1 MSAMGLSSVTDVR
14 RVRMLGPPDIL
25 PLWIRAQGKQ
35 LRVVIVLLLELW
47 FLLKT
52 IVLFFP

>member
-1 MSAMGLSSVTDVR
+1 
-14 RVRMLGPPDIL
+14 MLGPPDIL

-35 LRVVIVLLLELW
+35 LRVVIVLLLELR